1 MLPVCLLSLI
11 RNVTNTGFNISV
23 SVEVQLFGA
32 SRWIFL
38 SLQGLSL
45 QLIGGK
51 KTNRNGTRYLCGSTW
66 VFKRIKIGKC
76 GRENQMMGRRLME
89 P

>member
-45 QLIGGK
+45 QLIGGEK
-51 KTNRNGTRYLCGSTW
+51 KTNRNGTRYLCGSTLL
-66 VFKRIKIGKC
+66 KNRYLK
-76 GRENQMMGRRLME
+76 E
-89 P
+89 